1 MAHSVFSDDDSK
13 KLIRVWPKCLNAPE
27 RCHWVLSE
35 NGMVNRIWSYHS
47 WDFEGRN
54 IKKTTDSA
62 KKYWNSVSSGVGILL
77 MEAQNPIVLSI
88 F

>member
-1 MAHSVFSDDDSK
+1 MAHSVLSDDDSK

-54 IKKTTDSA
+54 IKKDYWLS
-62 KKYWNSVSSGVGILL
+62 KKILKFCVFKGCHLTNGSSEPNS
-77 MEAQNPIVLSI
+77 P
-88 F
+88 